1 MALPD
6 SWLDHLFGRLAVRY
20 GDAWLRKWDGVPM
33 SAVRADWAQV
43 LDGVSGDS
51 IAYGLQYL
59 PQDYP
64 PTAAA
69 FKALCSGHRGPNTL
83 LLPLPKVEVNH
94 EAVAKLRAK
103 VGEFVDAANVRA
115 REREAKERQ
124 NRPRTTFAT
133 QDRPRVPQ
141 GPLPWPRGVPQ
152 PDAQGD
158 AA

>member
-20 GDAWLRKWDGVPM
+20 GDAWLRKWDGVQM

-43 LDGVSGDS
+43 LDGVNGDA

-59 PQDYP
+59 PAEYP

-69 FKALCSGHRGPNTL
+69 FKALCSGHRGQNTL
-83 LLPLPKVEVNH
+83 LLPLPEVEVNH
-94 EAVAKLRAK
+94 AAVAKLRAK
-103 VGEFVDAANVRA
+103 VDEFADAANVRA

-124 NRPRTTFAT
+124 SRPRTVVVPPERQWA
-133 QDRPRVPQ
+133 PQ
-141 GPLPWPRGVPQ
+141 GPLPWPRGVPKA
-152 PDAQGD
+152 DSGD
-158 AA
+158 QRA